1 MCIINLQ
8 LSPTHPHTHTHVHAC
23 RFIMAKN
30 CCRYF
35 TVSLV
40 PVAAL
45 ILAVVFAGGVLI
57 LPILYSELV
66 KNYVVSEGVWFRGH
80 VTSLRKGG

>member
-1 MCIINLQ
+1 M
-8 LSPTHPHTHTHVHAC
+8 
-23 RFIMAKN
+23 
-30 CCRYF
+30 
-35 TVSLV
+35 SLV

-80 VTSLRKGG
+80 VTSLREGGLITTYLDICLLTSTGCHCVCSVAIPS